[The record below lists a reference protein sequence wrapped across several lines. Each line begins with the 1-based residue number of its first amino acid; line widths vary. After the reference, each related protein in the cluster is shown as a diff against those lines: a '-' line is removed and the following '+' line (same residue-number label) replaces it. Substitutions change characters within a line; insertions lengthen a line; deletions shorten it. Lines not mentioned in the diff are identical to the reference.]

1 MGSIQISAGQKKYIA
16 LIAGL
21 TVLGIFFLSFGGE
34 TPADTNNYSAEAV
47 VSNSNS
53 DDKEKKLAEILSQ
66 VEGAGK
72 VAVQINYSSAGET
85 SYATN
90 EKRRTQNT
98 QGTINEEEEETIAFY
113 NNQGSEAALVL
124 EKKEPVVAGILI
136 VAQGADDAQI
146 KRDLTTA
153 AAVLFDL
160 PEYKI
165 TVLKMKGGE
174 IE

>member
-16 LIAGL
+16 LMAGL
-21 TVLGIFFLSFGGE
+21 TILGIIFLSFGGE
-34 TPADTNNYSAEAV
+34 KPIEANNYSTPTVAA
-47 VSNSNS
+47 NSSS

-72 VAVQINYSSAGET
+72 VAVQINYSSEGET

-98 QGTINEEEEETIAFY
+98 QGTLSEEEEESIAFY

-136 VAQGADDAQI
+136 VAQGADNEQI

-165 TVLKMKGGE
+165 TVLKMKGGD
-174 IE
+174 